1 MIYLH
6 NKRTMVME
14 EKIHCNICDVLIYV
28 NDIENHIT
36 NPIHK
41 NSKNRFIQQ
50 LYSVMID
57 ENITNKSTYSIW
69 ENSQT

>member
-1 MIYLH
+1 
-6 NKRTMVME
+6 ME

-41 NSKNRFIQQ
+41 NSKSRYIQH
-50 LYSVMID
+50 LYSVGLD
-57 ENITNKSTYSIW
+57 DNITNKSTSYIW
-69 ENSQT
+69 KKTKSSNFI